1 VKLFVS
7 HLDSANQFFIAEW
20 NETLVVLS
28 LILLFIVF
36 VSTKKS
42 PPNRHPQDNQ
52 GFILR
57 ESTVALKG
65 IAILFLFIGHFS
77 IKCVDKPCMFEF
89 AGMWAVVVFLFCS
102 GIGISKTYGLNL
114 AKPGFL
120 HRRLLKL
127 FAPTLF
133 VVILFYSLDFLLLGK
148 TYALQ
153 GFLLNCL
160 GLFSFAGPNPAL
172 WFVTFIM
179 YQYLLFFL
187 LSKLN
192 ASVKTKVIWLCS
204 ISVCTAVSITIIPLL
219 RSHFEM
225 WCQYS
230 IVFPASVTVGY
241 FRIPIKKWVSKLFHL
256 SPVLFLLLVVAS
268 LVIFYFDPFWDTVRN
283 FPYPYSVLDKL
294 LTLFRPLYLIAALI
308 GIAYCLDNFNRESRF
323 LSFLGKYSFEMYLL
337 HMPLMVSY
345 DFILFRKPLYAFFLV
360 FIASILVLGYGLNR
374 ISEATNQLFAKIVGG
389 LLS

>member
-1 VKLFVS
+1 
-7 HLDSANQFFIAEW
+7 
-20 NETLVVLS
+20 
-28 LILLFIVF
+28 
-36 VSTKKS
+36 
-42 PPNRHPQDNQ
+42 
-52 GFILR
+52 
-57 ESTVALKG
+57 
-65 IAILFLFIGHFS
+65 
-77 IKCVDKPCMFEF
+77 
-89 AGMWAVVVFLFCS
+89 
-102 GIGISKTYGLNL
+102 
-114 AKPGFL
+114 
-120 HRRLLKL
+120 
-127 FAPTLF
+127 
-133 VVILFYSLDFLLLGK
+133 
-148 TYALQ
+148 
-153 GFLLNCL
+153 
-160 GLFSFAGPNPAL
+160 
-172 WFVTFIM
+172 
-179 YQYLLFFL
+179 
-187 LSKLN
+187 
-192 ASVKTKVIWLCS
+192 
-204 ISVCTAVSITIIPLL
+204 
-219 RSHFEM
+219 M